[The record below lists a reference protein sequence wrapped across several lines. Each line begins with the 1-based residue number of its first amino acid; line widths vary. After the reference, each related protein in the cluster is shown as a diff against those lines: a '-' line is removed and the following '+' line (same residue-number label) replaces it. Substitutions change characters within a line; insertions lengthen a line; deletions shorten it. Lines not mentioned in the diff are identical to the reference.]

1 MERLKRYIEW
11 LENGQ
16 GIDRDECLSY
26 LRDAL
31 CDKEAFHDYEA
42 TGLTLAECAKL
53 AAAKRDGRLAV
64 LPCKRNDVVYDIRD
78 GTVYA
83 TRVLYFSFFEDGKV
97 ACRTVSGYPDTEMFG
112 IKIFLTPEEAEAA
125 LAAKEANPI

>member
-1 MERLKRYIEW
+1 MERLKSYIEW

-64 LPCKRNDVVYDIRD
+64 LPCNIGD
-78 GTVYA
+78 TVYSCQYGTGIFERKVLGFEFGRKNA
-83 TRVLYFSFFEDGKV
+83 WIRHQGGRIEMTRFGV
-97 ACRTVSGYPDTEMFG
+97 TV
-112 IKIFLTPEEAEAA
+112 FLTYGEAA
-125 LAAKEANPI
+125 LKAKEAAQDD